1 MRIVLVVVAALWGA
15 AAVLAFAGTAD
26 KTADARLTAAYIIA
40 WPVVALAL
48 VLNEPVPMWVAV
60 PAMFGFIPWFLAG
73 PHLWEVLKDPSVI
86 RSDEIIGIPRDYWY
100 WGGIGAVLL
109 GILFSGYE
117 AAG

>member
-1 MRIVLVVVAALWGA
+1 MRIVLVAVAALWGA

-48 VLNEPVPMWVAV
+48 VLNEPVPMWIAV
-60 PAMFGFIPWFLAG
+60 PVMFGFIPWVLAG
-73 PHLWEVLKDPSVI
+73 PHLWEILRDPSMI
-86 RSDEIIGIPRDYWY
+86 RSDEIIGIPRDYWF

-109 GILFSGYE
+109 GILFSGYS
-117 AAG
+117 A